1 MGIVKKDALRTT
13 IISYVGLILGYL
25 NKAVLFILLLSTVQ
39 IGIINLLITSGL
51 FFAQL
56 SNLGTIYVTWRFFP
70 FFRNA
75 EKHHYGFLLLNFLL
89 VLAGTLLFTLLFYLF
104 QTPIADYF
112 VQKSPMFVDY
122 AWWVIPV
129 GIGHVF
135 FLLFENY
142 MRGLY
147 KNVLPVFL
155 QDVALR
161 LVTTLILSLYG
172 FELISFDLFLA
183 ILMLSN
189 ILPGLVLLVY
199 LLRIKELSFSIKTI
213 SVPRR
218 FRKILLQFSM
228 FSYVNTLASIIV
240 VTMDAVMIGGMIGLA
255 AVGIYTT
262 MVQITSAVLVP
273 FRSMTRVSSPVVAKY
288 WKDKDLLG
296 LQEIYQKSSGV
307 GLFIGLS
314 SFLMLFLPVKE
325 LFSFIRPEFQQGI
338 PVLFF
343 LLLGRLVDMY
353 CGLNGIIFAT
363 SKKYKYDLGFTLFL
377 CFGIFG
383 LNYVLISAGYGI
395 AGVGFAT
402 GFMYFFYN
410 VARSLY
416 LYKAYG
422 LNPLH
427 ARHLYLFGMALGVI
441 LVFSVFEYFLPF
453 QSTMTTF
460 LTLFRIASME
470 MLVVL
475 AFVLPVIYFRLEP
488 EVSGLVLRIYEDV
501 KTSILNRNFKR

>member
-39 IGIINLLITSGL
+39 IGIVNLLITSGL

-75 EKHHYGFLLLNFLL
+75 EKEHYGFLLLNFLL
-89 VLAGTLLFTLLFYLF
+89 VLFGVLLFTVLFFLF
-104 QTPIADYF
+104 QTPITEYF

-122 AWWVIPV
+122 AWWVVPV

-155 QDVALR
+155 QDIVLR
-161 LVTTLILSLYG
+161 VFTTLLLSLYG
-172 FELISFDLFLA
+172 FKIISFELFIA
-183 ILMLSN
+183 ALMISN
-189 ILPGLVLLVY
+189 ILPAAVLLVY
-199 LLRIKELSFSIKTI
+199 LVRVKELTFSLKTI

-218 FRKILLQFSM
+218 FRKILLKFSL
-228 FSYVNTLASIIV
+228 FSYVNTMASIVV
-240 VTMDAVMIGGMIGLA
+240 VTMDAVMIGGMIGLS

-273 FRSMTRVSSPVVAKY
+273 FRSMTRVSSPVVARY
-288 WKDKDLLG
+288 WKDKDLIG

-314 SFLMLFLPVKE
+314 SFLGIFLPVNE
-325 LFSFIRPEFQQGI
+325 LFSLIRPEFQQGI

-363 SKKYKYDLGFTLFL
+363 SKKYQYDLVFTLML

-383 LNYVLISAGYGI
+383 MNYVLISAGYGI

-402 GFMYFFYN
+402 GFMYLFYN
-410 VARSLY
+410 AARSFY
-416 LYKAYG
+416 IFKAYG
-422 LNPLH
+422 LNPFLP
-427 ARHLYLFGMALGVI
+427 RHGKLFALALGVV
-441 LVFSVFEYFLPF
+441 LLMVSLHGLFPFEPR
-453 QSTMTTF
+453 TTF
-460 LTLFRIASME
+460 LTLLRIATVE
-470 MLVVL
+470 VLVVL
-475 AFVLPVIYFRLEP
+475 TFVLPIIYFDLEP
-488 EVSGLVLRIYEDV
+488 EVSGFMKRISADLKKKY
-501 KTSILNRNFKR
+501 FKL

>member
-13 IISYVGLILGYL
+13 IISYVGLVLGYL

-39 IGIINLLITSGL
+39 IGIVNLLITCGL

-75 EKHHYGFLLLNFLL
+75 DKHHYGFLLWNFLL
-89 VLAGTLLFTLLFYLF
+89 VLFGALFFTALFILF
-104 QTPIADYF
+104 QTPITEYF
-112 VQKSPMFVDY
+112 AAKSPLFVDY
-122 AWWVIPV
+122 AWWVLPV

-142 MRGLY
+142 MRGLF
-147 KNVLPVFL
+147 KNILPVFL
-155 QDVALR
+155 QDVVLR
-161 LVTTLILSLYG
+161 LLTTLILSLYG
-172 FELISFDLFLA
+172 FKLISFEQLIA
-183 ILMLSN
+183 ALMLSN
-189 ILPGLVLLVY
+189 MLPALLLLGY
-199 LLRIKELSFSIKTI
+199 LIRLKELSFSLKTI

-218 FRKILLQFSM
+218 FRKILLKFSL
-228 FSYVNTLASIIV
+228 FSYVNTLASIVV
-240 VTMDAVMIGGMIGLA
+240 VTMDAVMIGGMIGLS

-288 WKDKDLLG
+288 WKDKDLKG

-314 SFLMLFLPVKE
+314 SFLGIFLPVNE

-363 SKKYKYDLGFTLFL
+363 SKKYQYDLVFTLML

-383 LNYVLISAGYGI
+383 LNYMLISLGYGI

-410 VARSLY
+410 AARSFY
-416 LYKAYG
+416 IYKAYG
-422 LNPLH
+422 LNPFNL
-427 ARHLYLFGMALGVI
+427 RHGKLFALALGVVL
-441 LVFSVFEYFLPF
+441 LVVLLQWLFPLEA
-453 QSTMTTF
+453 QTTF
-460 LTLFRIASME
+460 LTLLRIATVE
-470 MLVVL
+470 LIVFV
-475 AFVLPVIYFRLEP
+475 AFVLPVIYFNLEP
-488 EVSGLVLRIYEDV
+488 EVSGFIRRISADL
-501 KTSILNRNFKR
+501 KKKNFKL

>member
-13 IISYVGLILGYL
+13 VISYFGLLLGYL

-39 IGIINLLITSGL
+39 IGIVNLLITSGL

-75 EKHHYGFLLLNFLL
+75 DKKHYGFLLLNFLL
-89 VLAGTLLFTLLFYLF
+89 VLFGVALFTALFFLF
-104 QTPIADYF
+104 QKPINAYF

-122 AWWVIPV
+122 AWWVVPV

-155 QDVALR
+155 QDIGLR
-161 LVTTLILSLYG
+161 ILTTLILALYG
-172 FELISFDLFLA
+172 FNLISFNLFVA
-183 ILMLSN
+183 ILTLSN
-189 ILPGLVLLVY
+189 LLPALVLMLY
-199 LLRIKELSFSIKTI
+199 LLRVKELTFTLKTI
-213 SVPRR
+213 SVSRR
-218 FRKILLQFSM
+218 FRRILLKFSL
-228 FSYVNTLASIIV
+228 FSYVNTLASIVV
-240 VTMDAVMIGGMIGLA
+240 VTMDAVMIGGMIGLS

-288 WKDKDLLG
+288 WKEKDLKG
-296 LQEIYQKSSGV
+296 LQDIYQKSSGV

-314 SFLMLFLPVKE
+314 SFLAIFLPVNE
-325 LFSFIRPEFQQGI
+325 LFSLIRTEFQQGI

-363 SKKYKYDLGFTLFL
+363 SKKYQYDLVFTLML

-402 GFMYFFYN
+402 GLMYFIYN
-410 VARSLY
+410 AARSFY
-416 LYKAYG
+416 IYKAYG
-422 LNPLH
+422 LNPFRLSH
-427 ARHLYLFGMALGVI
+427 VKLFALAWG
-441 LVFSVFEYFLPF
+441 LVTLIAFLQWLFPFEPR
-453 QSTMTTF
+453 TTF
-460 LTLFRIASME
+460 LTLLRIASVE
-470 MLVVL
+470 ILIL
-475 AFVLPVIYFRLEP
+475 LTFVLPVIYFNLEP
-488 EVSGLVLRIYEDV
+488 EVSGFIRRISADWKKKY
-501 KTSILNRNFKR
+501 FKL